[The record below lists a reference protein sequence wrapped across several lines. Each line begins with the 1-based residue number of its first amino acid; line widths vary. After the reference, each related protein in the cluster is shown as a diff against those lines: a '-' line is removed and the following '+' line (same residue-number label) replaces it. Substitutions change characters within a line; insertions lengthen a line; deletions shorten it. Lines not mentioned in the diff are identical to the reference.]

1 MFVMRLAGWVCL
13 IGILGCNTATVTQ
26 EGSEQAARDYYA
38 AEFQKWV
45 ANQTTTVST
54 LKARLARRKP
64 PVGHRVLAVVKVP
77 ADVLSGINSEK
88 PFEVYARWPTY
99 KFTVEIEFLSA
110 QGSPEKI
117 VAIYTLSWDDEGK
130 EWWVYELPNS

>member
-1 MFVMRLAGWVCL
+1 MKVMRLVGWVCL
-13 IGILGCNTATVTQ
+13 IGILGCNTPKVTQ
-26 EGSEQAARDYYA
+26 EGWDGGSGLFRRRVPEMGGESNHHRLP
-38 AEFQKWV
+38 
-45 ANQTTTVST
+45 T

-64 PVGHRVLAVVKVP
+64 PVGHRILAVIKVP
-77 ADVLSGINSEK
+77 ADVLSGIHSEK
-88 PFEVYARWPTY
+88 PYEVYARWPTY

-110 QGSPEKI
+110 QGSPEKV